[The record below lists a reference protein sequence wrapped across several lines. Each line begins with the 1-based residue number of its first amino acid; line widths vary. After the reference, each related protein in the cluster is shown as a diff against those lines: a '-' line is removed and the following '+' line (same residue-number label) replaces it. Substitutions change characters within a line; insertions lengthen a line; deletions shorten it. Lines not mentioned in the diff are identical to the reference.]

1 MKILKKKTIASSPK
15 IDATETDRTVA
26 DATAFNEVDVPA
38 KKVNVTGFQGWM
50 EKMKEEKMKW
60 VTNNFRQ
67 RAEQV
72 GVPPE
77 RVGDF
82 KYWLRENKYE

>member
-1 MKILKKKTIASSPK
+1 MNIFKKTIISSPK
-15 IDATETDRTVA
+15 VDA
-26 DATAFNEVDVPA
+26 PA
-38 KKVNVTGFQGWM
+38 KVNTPGFQGWK
-50 EKMKEEKMKW
+50 EKMKEEKMKA

-67 RAEQV
+67 RAEQA

-77 RVGDF
+77 RVKDF

>member
-1 MKILKKKTIASSPK
+1 MKILKKKIIASSPK
-15 IDATETDRTVA
+15 A
-26 DATAFNEVDVPA
+26 DAVAKEADVTD
-38 KKVNVTGFQGWM
+38 KKVNTTGFQGWM
-50 EKMKEEKMKW
+50 EKMKEEKMKA

-67 RAEQV
+67 RAEQA

-77 RVGDF
+77 RVKDF

>member
-1 MKILKKKTIASSPK
+1 MKILKKKIIASSPE
-15 IDATETDRTVA
+15 A
-26 DATAFNEVDVPA
+26 DVPT
-38 KKVNVTGFQGWM
+38 KKVNTTGFPGWM
-50 EKMKEEKMKW
+50 EKLKEENMKG

-67 RAEQV
+67 RAERV

-77 RVGDF
+77 RVSDF